1 MLYGNEGGMETCG
14 EGVELGKDKE
24 RMEVWDS
31 RAEGGAGGWGR
42 SQDECPSEAIYSSP
56 SWAILPGPD
65 NHEHYPSI
73 SPLLIFSS
81 YPGRGRNTFTSE
93 SCPISLFLSSDIRHF
108 RSLCEKY
115 DK

>member
-14 EGVELGKDKE
+14 EGVELGKDRE

-42 SQDECPSEAIYSSP
+42 SQDKCPSEAIYSSP

-65 NHEHYPSI
+65 HHQYYLSI
-73 SPLLIFSS
+73 SPPFIFSS
-81 YPGRGRNTFTSE
+81 YPGRNTFASE
-93 SCPISLFLSSDIRHF
+93 SY
-108 RSLCEKY
+108 RSILGVSN
-115 DK
+115 